1 MNEKEKIATLA
12 SLVEYVSDN
21 VKAVLKREH
30 DDSLDIVLAAYN
42 RMQEDEF
49 DGEGYIFNINKHSD
63 LKFLV
68 DNEMIDARKIAKAYN
83 EIPLGLFKFE
93 NGEIVAVVSSN
104 ITETNAQRN
113 ELKEQL
119 LQSLPFI
126 VPYVLMYVAR
136 CKEYQ
141 DFYEAFFTYFSENR
155 LDPK

>member
-1 MNEKEKIATLA
+1 MDKKTRENVMLA

-21 VKAVLKREH
+21 VKAVLTREH
-30 DDSLDIVLAAYN
+30 DDCLNIVLAAYN

-68 DNEMIDARKIAKAYN
+68 DNEMIDARKIAKASN

-93 NGEIVAVVSSN
+93 NGEVVGVASSN
-104 ITETNAQRN
+104 K
-113 ELKEQL
+113 ELKERL
-119 LQSLPFI
+119 LQSLNFI
-126 VPYVLMYVAR
+126 VPYVLMYVTR

-141 DFYEAFFTYFSENR
+141 DFYEALFTYFSENR

>member
-1 MNEKEKIATLA
+1 MDKKTREKVMFA

-21 VKAVLKREH
+21 VKAVLTREH
-30 DDSLDIVLAAYN
+30 DNCLPIVLAAYN

-49 DGEGYIFNINKHSD
+49 DGQNYIFNIHDDND

-68 DNEMIDARKIAKAYN
+68 DNKMITANKIAFVIN
-83 EIPLGLFKFE
+83 EIPLGLFKFDD
-93 NGEIVAVVSSN
+93 NGRILPAALDE
-104 ITETNAQRN
+104 R
-113 ELKEQL
+113 ELKGQL
-119 LQSLPFI
+119 LQSLNFI
-126 VPYVLMYVAR
+126 VPYVLMYVTR

>member
-1 MNEKEKIATLA
+1 MNEKEKNATLG
-12 SLVEYVSDN
+12 SLVEYVSNN
-21 VKAVLKREH
+21 VKAVLTREH
-30 DDSLDIVLAAYN
+30 DDCLNTVLAAYN

-49 DGEGYIFNINKHSD
+49 DGQNYIFNIHSDTD

-68 DNEMIDARKIAKAYN
+68 DKKMITANKIAFVIN
-83 EIPLGLFKFE
+83 EIPLGLFKFDDSGSILPAALDE
-93 NGEIVAVVSSN
+93 
-104 ITETNAQRN
+104 R
-113 ELKEQL
+113 ELKELL

-155 LDPK
+155 LNPK

>member
-12 SLVEYVSDN
+12 SLFVEYVSDN
-21 VKAVLKREH
+21 VKAVLTREH
-30 DDSLDIVLAAYN
+30 DDKLNIVLAAYN

-68 DNEMIDARKIAKAYN
+68 DKEMVNAHEIAKVSN

-93 NGEIVAVVSSN
+93 NGEIVSVASSN
-104 ITETNAQRN
+104 K
-113 ELKEQL
+113 ELKERL
-119 LQSLPFI
+119 LRSLPLI
-126 VPYVLMYVAR
+126 VTYVLMYVAR

-141 DFYEAFFTYFSENR
+141 DFYEAFFIYFSENR